1 MSPESIVVICAA
13 GGSALATIAGVAT
26 LLIKSAADNK
36 KLLLL
41 REQDRLDRESEAA
54 IARADKAELMA
65 AGEIRKDEII
75 KATNQV
81 RTVAVKAAL
90 KSQEAIRVANNHNEK
105 IQNAVEISK
114 KVLETLAT
122 PVDPTTP

>member
-1 MSPESIVVICAA
+1 MSPESIVVICSAL
-13 GGSALATIAGVAT
+13 GTALATIAGVAT
-26 LLIKSAADNK
+26 LIVKSAADNK

-41 REQDRLDRESEAA
+41 REQDRLDRESDAA
-54 IARADKAELMA
+54 IARADKAEIMA
-65 AGEIRKDEII
+65 AGERRKDEII
-75 KATNQV
+75 SATNQV

-90 KSQEAIRVANNHNEK
+90 KSEEAIRVANNHNEK
-105 IQNAVEISK
+105 IQNAVDISK